1 MLAIM
6 MGSRVCT
13 IHLSDVWRISYA
25 ISSFLKVLVLY
36 HKYPNINPLITI
48 YGNGTVW
55 NTSPGLDSFV
65 RLELSGVDES
75 I

>member
-13 IHLSDVWRISYA
+13 IHESDVWRISYV

-36 HKYPNINPLITI
+36 QKYPNINPLITI
-48 YGNGTVW
+48 YGTVQY
-55 NTSPGLDSFV
+55 GIHHLDSFV